1 MDALRKTAD
10 QFKELLRTMS
20 ASQRVTLIVVPV
32 LVVGALGVLMYNGQ
46 SSNEVA
52 VSWGNIFTSEELT
65 GAEQT
70 LQEAG
75 MEYRRE
81 GQRIMVPAS
90 AIEASNALLLAEGG
104 LPNDPIS
111 EWEKKFESQAGV
123 FTSKEHLQTL
133 KDIALRKE
141 LRRVLR
147 AIPAIQDAD
156 VIWARSRGGS
166 RWDRHRP
173 KVTATVSLR
182 PRRDTELSLRLVSS
196 LRSAVANMVPD
207 LDPSEVT
214 VMDLRTGEAFVPDKD
229 GDPLDSRMIQ
239 RIKEFSRMY
248 RSNITNT
255 LKYIPH
261 VIVTVDVNLD
271 NLKSSIIRE
280 QTIDSK
286 NKVAVRE
293 RTKSRIFKSSQSQSA
308 GEPGN
313 KPNAPK
319 SINVAGGNDKK
330 QESEVTDADIRTIP
344 SYVVTEKQLF
354 GAMPTAVKVSVQIP
368 DDYYQAVAD
377 KQQPA
382 DTGDAVDATDPA
394 AAAPTVDLAQIQTE
408 VETNVKAAV
417 AKAIGLAAAD
427 DESITVNTYVRV
439 APEIPEISEPMMDQM
454 GRMIS
459 EWGGAVGLAL
469 FAMWAL
475 WMLQKSTGKVSE
487 ATENPLEELRNQAP
501 VAEVEE
507 EVAPLEPTERD
518 RLQLAVRD
526 NPEAAA
532 TVLSKWIQTAAK

>member
-1 MDALRKTAD
+1 MDVLRKTAD
-10 QFKELLRTMS
+10 QFKELLSTMS
-20 ASQRVTLIVVPV
+20 ASQRVTLIAVPV

-46 SSNEVA
+46 SSNDVA
-52 VSWGNIFTSEELT
+52 VSWGKLFTSEEIT

-81 GQRIMVPAS
+81 GQRIMVPVS

-173 KVTATVSLR
+173 KVTATVNLR
-182 PRRDTELSLRLVSS
+182 PRRDAELSLRLVSS

-214 VMDLRTGEAFVPDKD
+214 VMDIRTGEAFVPDKD
-229 GDPLDSRMIQ
+229 GDPLDSRMVQ

-248 RSNITNT
+248 RSNISNT
-255 LKYIPH
+255 LSYIPN
-261 VIVTVDVNLD
+261 VLITVDVNLD
-271 NLKSSIIRE
+271 NLKSSIVRE
-280 QTIDSK
+280 QKLDTKS
-286 NKVAVRE
+286 KVAVWE
-293 RTKSRIFKSSQSQSA
+293 RTQSRTFDSTQSRPVT
-308 GEPGN
+308 EPGN
-313 KPNAPK
+313 KPNKPASVNP
-319 SINVAGGNDKK
+319 AGGNEKTQK
-330 QESEVTDADIRTIP
+330 SEITDSDIRTVP
-344 SYVVTEKQLF
+344 SFVVTEKQLF
-354 GAMPTAVKVSVQIP
+354 GAMPKAVKVSVQIP
-368 DDYYQAVAD
+368 DDYYQAVAN

-382 DTGDAVDATDPA
+382 DTGDAADATDPA
-394 AAAPTVDLAQIQTE
+394 TAPPTADLAQIQTE

-417 AKAIGLAAAD
+417 AKAIGLPAAD
-427 DESITVNTYVRV
+427 EQSVTVTTYVRV
-439 APEIPEISEPMMDQM
+439 APEVPEMSEPMMDQV

-501 VAEVEE
+501 VAETEE
-507 EVAPLEPTERD
+507 EAAPTEPTERD

-532 TVLSKWIQTAAK
+532 TVLSKWIQTAVK